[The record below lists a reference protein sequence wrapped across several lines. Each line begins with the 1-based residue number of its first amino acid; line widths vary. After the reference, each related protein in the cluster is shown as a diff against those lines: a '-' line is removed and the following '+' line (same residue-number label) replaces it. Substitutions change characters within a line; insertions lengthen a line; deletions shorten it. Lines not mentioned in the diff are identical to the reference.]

1 MEPLPDLARLSAAE
15 KDALIGELW
24 ARVAA
29 LTVTVAELQGRLA
42 KNSRNSSKPPSSDGL
57 NKPKPK
63 SLRQK
68 GEKPTGGQT
77 GHPGHTP
84 QARSAAGSNCHAC
97 ANGEPLR

>member
-42 KNSRNSSKPPSSDGL
+42 KNSNSR
-57 NKPKPK
+57 
-63 SLRQK
+63 SL
-68 GEKPTGGQT
+68 
-77 GHPGHTP
+77 
-84 QARSAAGSNCHAC
+84 AA
-97 ANGEPLR
+97 